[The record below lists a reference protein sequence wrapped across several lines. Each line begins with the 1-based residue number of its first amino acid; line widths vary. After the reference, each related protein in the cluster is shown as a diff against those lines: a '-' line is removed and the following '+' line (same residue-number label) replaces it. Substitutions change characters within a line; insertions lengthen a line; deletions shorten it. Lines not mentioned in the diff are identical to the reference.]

1 MTGLGV
7 AAALA
12 QGRAAAQQV
21 MTDRVVITRVT
32 GQVYNPA
39 TLQYDPTVVT
49 LYDGAQPGQGG
60 PADVKPLNVGDRE
73 VQAGEREVALRTF
86 DVRLP
91 FGTMPAGVAGDFAR
105 GDLVTVAGSDDPAL
119 VGRALTVTG
128 IGRGGRRT
136 ARHIDAE
143 DRS

>member
-1 MTGLGV
+1 M
-7 AAALA
+7 AATLA
-12 QGRAAAQQV
+12 QGRAAALQL
-21 MTDRVVITRVT
+21 MTDKVVITRVT

-39 TLQYDPTVVT
+39 TMQYEPTTATVYT
-49 LYDGAQPGQGG
+49 G

-91 FGTMPAGVAGDFAR
+91 FDTVADLAR
-105 GDLVTVAGSDDPAL
+105 GDLVTVTASGDASL
-119 VGRALTVTG
+119 VGRVLTVTG
-128 IGRGGRRT
+128 VGRGGRRT